1 MKLILA
7 IFDILLS
14 ILDLFL
20 VTTLITMTP
29 FNNNFIIVLVG
40 IVIILIIC
48 SILSSVVETILD
60 KTTFT
65 LYK

>member
-48 SILSSVVETILD
+48 SILSLVVETMLD

>member
-48 SILSSVVETILD
+48 SILSSVVETMLD